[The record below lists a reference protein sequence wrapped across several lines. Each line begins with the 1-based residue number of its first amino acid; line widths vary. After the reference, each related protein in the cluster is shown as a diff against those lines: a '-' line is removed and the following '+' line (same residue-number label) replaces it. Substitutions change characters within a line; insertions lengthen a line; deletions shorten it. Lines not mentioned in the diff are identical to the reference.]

1 MKILIALAGVIIFF
15 NSIALAE
22 VPPPGRRDSAR
33 HLIIQLN
40 NNYNFLDKELKKL
53 EEDIKVFPRTTLHLS
68 AVNKAVNSDIKLLSI
83 EAQDN
88 DKLIE
93 SHIYSALENEA
104 LAAGGRQQLYQ
115 GEVREG
121 EHVLKVTYYWTEED
135 GPPQKGETY
144 ITFSMLKGMT
154 YSIELSLT
162 EKGNNVVLDSSQ
174 FEFINR

>member
-40 NNYNFLDKELKKL
+40 NSYNVIDKELKEL

-68 AVNKAVNSDIKLLSI
+68 AVNKALNSDIRLVSI

-88 DKLIE
+88 ARLIE

-121 EHVLKVTYYWTEED
+121 KHVLKVTYYWTGED

-144 ITFSMLKGMT
+144 ITFSMSKGMT
-154 YSIELSLT
+154 YFIELSLAK
-162 EKGNNVVLDSSQ
+162 KGDNVVLDSSQ